1 MVESVDSRGAARAV
15 IIAILIVVVYSIIYM
30 ILMRHEGRPELAHP
44 LDAVYWVVMTMTTV
58 GYGDIV
64 FSSPVGRLF
73 SIVVSLS
80 GIVLVFAFVLPGLV
94 MPWFEHLGRELPER
108 VPEWMSDHIL
118 ICGYGPM
125 VERLTE
131 RLDEVGVQFAIVESR
146 EPVARSIFKRYITV
160 WGDPSDVQV
169 LRKAGISA
177 ARMVMVNY
185 TDEVN
190 ADIVLTIREVSG
202 VEIIAMVED
211 LRHSRFLSYAG
222 ASRVLSPKTMLG
234 TFVAQISNPSCGEC
248 IFPGAVQLFGTLS
261 LAEVP
266 VLPGSP
272 LAGRA
277 LSDHIILQTGAVVA
291 GIWKRGE
298 FTPRPAGSDLISTG
312 SVILAVGDSEQ
323 IMRLR
328 SLGAGDESKKRFL
341 IIGYGDVGQRLV
353 RVLCE
358 HGIRPVVVDRRDL
371 VTDRFEHVR
380 GDGYSEDALIRAGI
394 KEATCIMI
402 MLNNDHDAIYATL
415 VARNL
420 NPDAFIIAR
429 ANHLPSTE
437 KLYRAGADY
446 VASVPLV
453 ASKMLLSIVTPES
466 EDLTILY
473 EGLELRRYVVRRRSP
488 MARRTL
494 RELALIERFGCAIV
508 AIDRAGEAIVSL
520 SGETEVLPGDVLI
533 LLGPPGSMDRFSRVF
548 GDGG

>member
-1 MVESVDSRGAARAV
+1 MGDSIDTRSAARAV
-15 IIAILIVVVYSIIYM
+15 LLVVLVVVVYSTIYM
-30 ILMRHEGRPELAHP
+30 ILMRQEGRPELADP
-44 LDAVYWVVMTMTTV
+44 VNAVYWVIMTMTTV

-64 FSSPVGRLF
+64 FRSHVGYLF

-80 GIVLVFAFVLPGLV
+80 GIVMVFAFVLPSLV
-94 MPWFEHLGRELPER
+94 TPWFEQLGRELPER

-131 RLDEVGVQFAIVESR
+131 RLDEMGIRFAIVESR
-146 EPVARSIFKRYITV
+146 ESVARSIFKRYVTV
-160 WGDPSDVQV
+160 WGDPSDAEV
-169 LRKAGISA
+169 LRNAGVST

-190 ADIVLTIREVSG
+190 ADIVLTVREVSS
-202 VEIIAMVED
+202 VEIIAIVED

-234 TFVAQISNPSCGEC
+234 TFVAQISIPSCGEC
-248 IFPGAVQLFGTLS
+248 VFPGAVQLFGTLS

-266 VLPGSP
+266 VFPGSS
-272 LAGRA
+272 LAGRSI
-277 LSDHIILQTGAVVA
+277 SDPLLIQTGAYVV
-291 GIWKRGE
+291 GIWKKGE
-298 FTPRPAGSDLISTG
+298 FTPRPAGSSLLSSGT
-312 SVILAVGDSEQ
+312 VLLAVGDSEQ
-323 IMRLR
+323 LMRLR
-328 SLGAGDESKKRFL
+328 SLGAGDEMERRFL
-341 IIGYGDVGQRLV
+341 VVGYGDVGQRLV
-353 RVLCE
+353 RFMCE

-371 VTDRFEHVR
+371 ATDRFEHIT
-380 GDGYSEDALIRAGI
+380 GDGYSEDVLVRAGI
-394 KEATCIMI
+394 RDASCILV
-402 MLNNDHDAIYATL
+402 MLNNDHDAIYSTL

-420 NPDAFIIAR
+420 NPDAFIISR
-429 ANHLPSTE
+429 ANHLQSTE

-453 ASKMLLSIVTPES
+453 ASKMLLSIVSPES

-473 EGLELRRYVVRRRSP
+473 EGLELRKYMVRRRSP
-488 MARRTL
+488 MAHRTL
-494 RELALIERFGCAIV
+494 GELALIERFRCTVV
-508 AIDRAGEAIVSL
+508 AIDRVGDAILSL
-520 SGETEVLPGDVLI
+520 SGGTEILPGDMLI

>member
-1 MVESVDSRGAARAV
+1 MTESIDSRGAARAV
-15 IIAILIVVVYSIIYM
+15 LSAILLVAAYSAIYM
-30 ILMRHEGRPELAHP
+30 ALMRYEGRPELAHP
-44 LDAVYWVVMTMTTV
+44 INAVYWVVMTMTTV

-64 FSSPVGRLF
+64 FRSPAGYLF

-80 GIVLVFAFVLPGLV
+80 GMVLVFAFVLPGQV
-94 MPWFEHLGRELPER
+94 TPWFERLGRELPER
-108 VPEWMSDHIL
+108 VPEWMSGHIL

-131 RLDEVGVQFAIVESR
+131 KLDEMGIEFAVVESR
-146 EPVARSIFKRYITV
+146 KAVARSIFKRYITL
-160 WGDPSDVQV
+160 WGDPSDVRV
-169 LRKAGISA
+169 LRNANIST

-190 ADIVLTIREVSG
+190 ADVVLTIREISG

-234 TFVAQISNPSCGEC
+234 TFVAQISTPSCGEC
-248 IFPGAVQLFGTLS
+248 FFPGAVQLFGTLS

-266 VLPGSP
+266 VFPGSP

-277 LSDHIILQTGAVVA
+277 LSDPLLRETGASVA
-291 GIWKRGE
+291 GIWRRGE
-298 FTPRPAGSDLISTG
+298 FTPRPAGNELISTG

-323 IMRLR
+323 LMRLR
-328 SLGAGDESKKRFL
+328 LLGDGVEGDRKFL
-341 IIGYGDVGQRLV
+341 VVGYGDVGQRLV
-353 RVLCE
+353 RLLCE
-358 HGIRPVVVDRRDL
+358 HGIRPAVVDRRDL
-371 VTDRFEHVR
+371 ATDRFEHIR
-380 GDGYSEDALIRAGI
+380 GDGYSEDALLRAGV

-402 MLNNDHDAIYATL
+402 MLNNDHDAIYSTL

-453 ASKMLLSIVTPES
+453 ASKMLLSIVAPES

-473 EGLELRRYVVRRRSP
+473 EGLELRRYEVRRRSP

-494 RELALIERFGCAIV
+494 REMALIERFGCAVV
-508 AIDRAGEAIVSL
+508 AIDRAGDAILSL
-520 SGETEVLPGDVLI
+520 SGDTEILPGDVLI

>member
-1 MVESVDSRGAARAV
+1 MADSVDSRGAARA
-15 IIAILIVVVYSIIYM
+15 ILSAIVVVAAYSAIYI
-30 ILMRHEGRPELAHP
+30 ILMRHEGRPELAQP
-44 LDAVYWVVMTMTTV
+44 VNAVYWVVMTMTTV

-64 FSSPVGRLF
+64 FRSPVGHLF
-73 SIVVSLS
+73 SIIVSLT
-80 GIVLVFAFVLPGLV
+80 GIVMVFAFVLPGLV
-94 MPWFEHLGRELPER
+94 TPWFEHLGRELPER

-131 RLDEVGVQFAIVESR
+131 RLDEMGIEFAIVESR
-146 EPVARSIFKRYITV
+146 ESVARRIFKKYTTV

-169 LRKAGISA
+169 LRNAGIST

-185 TDEVN
+185 SDEIN

-234 TFVAQISNPSCGEC
+234 TFVAQISTPSCGEC
-248 IFPGAVQLFGTLS
+248 VFPGAVQLFGTLS

-266 VLPGSP
+266 VFPGSP

-277 LSDHIILQTGAVVA
+277 ISDPLLIETGAYVV
-291 GIWKRGE
+291 GIWRRGE
-298 FTPRPAGSDLISTG
+298 FTPRPAGSDLLSSGT
-312 SVILAVGDSEQ
+312 VILAVGASEQ
-323 IMRLR
+323 LMRLR
-328 SLGAGDESKKRFL
+328 LLGAGDDRGMRL
-341 IIGYGDVGQRLV
+341 LVVGYGDVGQRLV
-353 RVLCE
+353 RLLCE

-371 VTDRFEHVR
+371 ATDRFEHVK
-380 GDGYSEDALIRAGI
+380 GDGYSEDVLIKAGI
-394 KEATCIMI
+394 KDASCIMI

-420 NPDAFIIAR
+420 NPGAFIISR
-429 ANHLPSTE
+429 ANHLLSTE

-453 ASKMLLSIVTPES
+453 ASKMLLTMVTPAS
-466 EDLTILY
+466 EDLTILH
-473 EGLELRRYVVRRRSP
+473 EGLELRRYEVRRRSA
-488 MARRTL
+488 MAHRTL
-494 RELALIERFGCAIV
+494 REVALIERFGCTVV
-508 AIDRAGEAIVSL
+508 AIDRAGDPVLSI
-520 SGETEVLPGDVLI
+520 SGETEILPGDVLV
-533 LLGPPGSMDRFSRVF
+533 LLGPPGSMDRFSRTF

>member
-1 MVESVDSRGAARAV
+1 MADSIDARSAARAV
-15 IIAILIVVVYSIIYM
+15 VLAILIVAVYSAIYT
-30 ILMRHEGRPELAHP
+30 ILMRYEGRAELADP
-44 LDAVYWVVMTMTTV
+44 VNAVYWVIMTMTTV

-64 FSSPVGRLF
+64 FRSHVGHIF

-80 GIVLVFAFVLPGLV
+80 GIVMVFAFVLPGLV
-94 MPWFEHLGRELPER
+94 TPWFEHLGRELPER
-108 VPEWMSDHIL
+108 VPEWLSDHIL

-131 RLDEVGVQFAIVESR
+131 RLDEMGIQFAIIESR
-146 EPVARSIFKRYITV
+146 ESVARSIFKKYTTV

-169 LRKAGISA
+169 LRNANIST

-190 ADIVLTIREVSG
+190 ADIVLTVREVSG

-234 TFVAQISNPSCGEC
+234 TFVAQISAPSCGEC
-248 IFPGAVQLFGTLS
+248 VFPGAVQLFGTLS

-266 VLPGSP
+266 VFPGSS

-277 LSDHIILQTGAVVA
+277 VSDPLLIETGAVVA

-298 FTPRPAGSDLISTG
+298 FTPRPPGDVLLSSGT
-312 SVILAVGDSEQ
+312 VVLAVGDSEQ
-323 IMRLR
+323 LMRLR
-328 SLGAGDESKKRFL
+328 LLGAGDERRFL
-341 IIGYGDVGQRLV
+341 VIGYGDVGQRLV
-353 RVLCE
+353 RLLCE

-371 VTDRFEHVR
+371 ATDRFEHIR
-380 GDGYSEDALIRAGI
+380 GDGYSEDVLVKAGI
-394 KEATCIMI
+394 REASCIMV
-402 MLNNDHDAIYATL
+402 MLNNDHDAIYSTL

-420 NPDAFIIAR
+420 NPDAFIISR
-429 ANHLPSTE
+429 ANHLVSTE

-453 ASKMLLSIVTPES
+453 ASKMLLNIVTPES

-473 EGLELRRYVVRRRSP
+473 EGLELRRYSVRRRSP
-488 MARRTL
+488 MAHRAL
-494 RELALIERFGCAIV
+494 RELALIERFGCSVV
-508 AIDRAGEAIVSL
+508 AIDRAGDAVLSL
-520 SGETEVLPGDVLI
+520 SGDTEILPGDVLI

-548 GDGG
+548 GSG

>member
-1 MVESVDSRGAARAV
+1 MDDSIDARSVARA
-15 IIAILIVVVYSIIYM
+15 ILSAILIVVVHSAIYM
-30 ILMRHEGRPELAHP
+30 VIMRYEGRLELADP
-44 LDAVYWVVMTMTTV
+44 VNAVYWVIMTMTTV

-64 FSSPVGRLF
+64 FRSHVGHIF

-94 MPWFEHLGRELPER
+94 TPWFEHLGRELPER
-108 VPEWMSDHIL
+108 VPEWLSNHIL

-131 RLDEVGVQFAIVESR
+131 RLDEMGMQFAVIESR
-146 EPVARSIFKRYITV
+146 ESVARSIFKKYMTV

-169 LRKAGISA
+169 LRNANIST

-185 TDEVN
+185 TDEIN
-190 ADIVLTIREVSG
+190 ADIVLTVREVSD

-234 TFVAQISNPSCGEC
+234 TFVAQISTPSCGGC
-248 IFPGAVQLFGTLS
+248 VFPGAVQLFGTLS

-266 VLPGSP
+266 VFPGSP

-277 LSDHIILQTGAVVA
+277 ISDPMLIHTGAAIA

-298 FTPRPAGSDLISTG
+298 FTPSPSGSVLLSSGT
-312 SVILAVGDSEQ
+312 VILAVGNSEQ
-323 IMRLR
+323 LMRLR
-328 SLGAGDESKKRFL
+328 SLGAGDEGRFL
-341 IIGYGDVGQRLV
+341 VIGYGDVGQRLV
-353 RVLCE
+353 RLMCE

-371 VTDRFEHVR
+371 ATDRFEHVV

-394 KEATCIMI
+394 KDASCIMI
-402 MLNNDHDAIYATL
+402 MLNDDHDAIYSTL
-415 VARNL
+415 VARNM

-446 VASVPLV
+446 VASVPMV
-453 ASKMLLSIVTPES
+453 ASKMLLNMVTPES

-473 EGLELRRYVVRRRSP
+473 EGLELRRYEVRRRSP
-488 MARRTL
+488 MAQRTL
-494 RELALIERFGCAIV
+494 RELALIERFGCAVV
-508 AIDRAGEAIVSL
+508 AIDRAGDAILSL
-520 SGETEVLPGDVLI
+520 SGETEILPGDVLI
-533 LLGPPGSMDRFSRVF
+533 LIGPPGSVDRFTRDF

>member
-1 MVESVDSRGAARAV
+1 MN
-15 IIAILIVVVYSIIYM
+15 
-30 ILMRHEGRPELAHP
+30 
-44 LDAVYWVVMTMTTV
+44 AVYWVVMTITTV

-64 FSSPVGRLF
+64 FSSSLGRLF

-80 GIVLVFAFVLPGLV
+80 GIALVFAFVLPGIV
-94 MPWFEHLGRELPER
+94 TPWFEHLGRELPER
-108 VPEWMSDHIL
+108 VPEWMSGHIL

-131 RLDEVGVQFAIVESR
+131 RLDEMGIEFAIVESR
-146 EPVARSIFKRYITV
+146 ESVARSIFKRYITV

-169 LRKAGISA
+169 LRNANIST

-190 ADIVLTIREVSG
+190 ADVILTIREVSR

-261 LAEVP
+261 LVEVP

-272 LAGRA
+272 LSEREI
-277 LSDHIILQTGAVVA
+277 SDPLLIQTGAAIA
-291 GIWKRGE
+291 GLWKRGE
-298 FTPRPAGSDLISTG
+298 FMPRPAGTERISTG
-312 SVILAVGDSEQ
+312 SVVLAVGDSEQ
-323 IMRLR
+323 LMRLR
-328 SLGAGDESKKRFL
+328 SLGAGDEMEKRFL
-341 IIGYGDVGQRLV
+341 VVGYGDVGQRLV

-358 HGIRPVVVDRRDL
+358 HGVVPVVVDRRDL
-371 VTDRFEHVR
+371 ATDRFEHVR
-380 GDGYSEDALIRAGI
+380 GDGYSEDVLVRAGV

-429 ANHLPSTE
+429 ANHLKTTE

-446 VASVPLV
+446 VASVPMV
-453 ASKMLLSIVTPES
+453 ASKMLLNMITPES

-473 EGLELRRYVVRRRSP
+473 EGLELRRYEVRRRSH

-494 RELALIERFGCAIV
+494 RELALIERFGCAVV
-508 AIDRAGEAIVSL
+508 AINRAGDALLSL